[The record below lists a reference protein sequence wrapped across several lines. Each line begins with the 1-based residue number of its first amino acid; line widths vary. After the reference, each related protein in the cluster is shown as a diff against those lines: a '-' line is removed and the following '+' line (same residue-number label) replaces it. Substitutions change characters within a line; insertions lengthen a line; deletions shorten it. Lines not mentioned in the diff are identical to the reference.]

1 MDVVSNHSS
10 YVCGYIFLQI
20 SNLVMCVCFERDLG
34 FQARVSFFATK
45 CLDPGVSK
53 HKKMLTVENRV
64 RVAECPKSLSK
75 PILDSLGHVFE
86 SKQFADISVTAFD
99 SEFRLHKVI
108 LLSNAYFNS
117 ILTGSWIESECDAI
131 HLSFDDRNISLEA
144 LCIVLRRIYG
154 QFDPASLHEN
164 NVLSLLATGAFFGD
178 ESLCATCADF
188 VCRNLDE
195 ASLANCLA
203 FSDEHFYGLHSKT
216 IFQQCISYLCKNL
229 SLYPDLVSIVPLP
242 WLFRILTSDCLYV
255 ASEKERFHLI
265 SHAISSCNLFCGSSE
280 NLEAVAAAL
289 RWSWVD
295 SELKVEGE
303 VSENA
308 STETAFPHNPANVPA
323 DSPTHASICSNLMS
337 NIPSLRHKESNE
349 TLVEMQ
355 NSPQSSVSRLSGENI
370 DNFHYGEVLDQDK
383 LSGCFEFCQETE
395 GDYRCQLPADETCE
409 AALLADRILSN
420 GVIFSHLSPRDLT
433 DIKSRASLD
442 LEKAV
447 LNVIT
452 KAEQHKTNLM
462 KIVSEANGD
471 CDSFGICYQEHPMQL
486 VSSLEAAS
494 SDKCAS
500 MSALLQKVQHPTL
513 WNLTSSLPPF
523 RFGCEFSVEQLE
535 KARKSR
541 GQNVY
546 SSKVYYGG
554 SMWMP
559 YIKVAT
565 EATCLKFGS
574 KGDILGIFLQ
584 REPIRRGAEEIG
596 LLETGFEDT
605 RPEAKV
611 WFKVAAHSISTVTNE
626 NDTQYKIG
634 QLMNTLSPQSRVLE
648 TTQNFKYPGCWGWP
662 FFLQAHD
669 VYQSAD
675 VPQREGLKCAIVLG
689 LL

>member
-1 MDVVSNHSS
+1 M
-10 YVCGYIFLQI
+10 
-20 SNLVMCVCFERDLG
+20 
-34 FQARVSFFATK
+34 
-45 CLDPGVSK
+45 P
-53 HKKMLTVENRV
+53 TVENRV

-117 ILTGSWIESECDAI
+117 ILTGSWIESDCDAI
-131 HLSFDDRNISLEA
+131 HLSFDDRNISLDA
-144 LCIVLRRIYG
+144 LCIVLKRIYG

-178 ESLCATCADF
+178 ESLCATCVDF

-195 ASLANCLA
+195 TSLANCLT

-229 SLYPDLVSIVPLP
+229 YLHPDLAYIIPLP
-242 WLFRILTSDCLYV
+242 WLFRILASDCLFV

-265 SHAISSCNLFCGSSE
+265 SHAISSCNLFCGSFE

-295 SELKVEGE
+295 SEVRVEQE
-303 VSENA
+303 VSEESEA
-308 STETAFPHNPANVPA
+308 AIPHSPANVPA
-323 DSPTHASICSNLMS
+323 ESPTHASICSNLMS

-349 TLVEMQ
+349 TLVEFQ
-355 NSPQSSVSRLSGENI
+355 NSLQSSLFSGENI
-370 DNFHYGEVLDQDK
+370 DAFHYGEVLDQEK
-383 LSGCFEFCQETE
+383 LSGCFESCQETD
-395 GDYRCQLPADETCE
+395 GDFRFQLPADEKCE
-409 AALLADRILSN
+409 PALLADKILSN
-420 GVIFSHLSPRDLT
+420 GVIFAHLSPRDLA
-433 DIKSRASLD
+433 DIKSRASFD
-442 LEKAV
+442 LEEAV
-447 LNVIT
+447 QNIIT
-452 KAEQHKTNLM
+452 KGEQHKANLM
-462 KIVSEANGD
+462 KIVSEANRD

-494 SDKCAS
+494 SEKYAS
-500 MSALLQKVQHPTL
+500 ISALLQKVQHPTL
-513 WNLTSSLPPF
+513 WNITNRIPPF

-535 KARKSR
+535 KARKGR

-584 REPIRRGAEEIG
+584 REPIRRGTEEIG
-596 LLETGFEDT
+596 LPETGFEDT

-611 WFKVAAHSISTVTNE
+611 WFKVAAHSFATVTNE
-626 NDTQYKIG
+626 NDSQYKIG
-634 QLMNTLSPQSRVLE
+634 QLNTFSSQSRVLE

-662 FFLQAHD
+662 FFLQVHD

-675 VPQREGLKCAIVLG
+675 VPQKEGLKCAIVLG

>member
-1 MDVVSNHSS
+1 M
-10 YVCGYIFLQI
+10 
-20 SNLVMCVCFERDLG
+20 
-34 FQARVSFFATK
+34 
-45 CLDPGVSK
+45 P
-53 HKKMLTVENRV
+53 TVENRV
-64 RVAECPKSLSK
+64 RVSECPQSLSK

-86 SKQFADISVTAFD
+86 SKQFADIVVTAFD

-144 LCIVLRRIYG
+144 LCIVLKRIYG
-154 QFDPASLHEN
+154 QFDSTLLHEN

-178 ESLCATCADF
+178 ESLCATCVDF

-195 ASLANCLA
+195 TNLANCLI
-203 FSDEHFYGLHSKT
+203 FSDEHFYGHHSKA

-229 SLYPDLVSIVPLP
+229 SSHPDLVSIIPLP
-242 WLFRILTSDCLYV
+242 WLFRILASDCLYV
-255 ASEKERFHLI
+255 ASEKGRFHLI
-265 SHAISSCNLFCGSSE
+265 NHAISSCNLLCGTSE

-289 RWSWVD
+289 RWAWVD
-295 SELKVEGE
+295 SEVKVERE
-303 VSENA
+303 EPEDACS
-308 STETAFPHNPANVPA
+308 HNPAN
-323 DSPTHASICSNLMS
+323 ASAESRLHSFESSDLMGS
-337 NIPSLRHKESNE
+337 IPSLRHKESNE
-349 TLVEMQ
+349 TLVEFQ
-355 NSPQSSVSRLSGENI
+355 NSPEISVTVILGETIDDFHHGKVVDEENLSG
-370 DNFHYGEVLDQDK
+370 
-383 LSGCFEFCQETE
+383 SFETCQETE
-395 GDYRCQLPADETCE
+395 EDVRCQLPADGNCE
-409 AALLADRILSN
+409 AALLADKILSN
-420 GVIFSHLSPRDLT
+420 GVIFAHLPPRELA
-433 DIKSRASLD
+433 DIKSCASSD

-447 LNVIT
+447 QNVIT
-452 KAEQHKTNLM
+452 KSEQHKTNLM
-462 KIVSEANGD
+462 KIVSKANGD

-513 WNLTSSLPPF
+513 WNFTNSIPPF
-523 RFGCEFSVEQLE
+523 RFGCEFTVEQLE

-584 REPIRRGAEEIG
+584 REPIRRGTEEIG
-596 LLETGFEDT
+596 LAETDFEDT
-605 RPEAKV
+605 RSEAKV
-611 WFKVAAHSISTVTNE
+611 WFKVAAHSFST
-626 NDTQYKIG
+626 
-634 QLMNTLSPQSRVLE
+634 SRVLE

-662 FFLQAHD
+662 FFLQVHD

-675 VPQREGLKCAIVLG
+675 VDQKEGLKCAILLG